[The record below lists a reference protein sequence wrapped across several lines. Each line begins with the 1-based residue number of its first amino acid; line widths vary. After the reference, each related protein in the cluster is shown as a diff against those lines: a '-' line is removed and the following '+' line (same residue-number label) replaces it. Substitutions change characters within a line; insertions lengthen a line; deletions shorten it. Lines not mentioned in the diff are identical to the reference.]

1 MDATPAP
8 ARESDVSETSL
19 EVRHGVAG
27 GIVAGIVF
35 AMFEM
40 VMAAILNGTDA
51 FFMPL
56 RMIGAI
62 VLGEDALMS
71 SYSLAGAA
79 ITGVVVHMVM
89 SMVFGMIF
97 ALIAGRVP
105 AMARLGGALIAAASV
120 YGLLLW
126 IVNFY
131 LIAPVAGWD
140 WFPDRTEEW
149 VQFVAHT
156 FMFGSVLGF
165 YLDRVRDAARTP

>member
-8 ARESDVSETSL
+8 AQIDEGSESSL
-19 EVRHGVAG
+19 EIRHGLVG
-27 GIVAGIVF
+27 GIIAGIVF

-40 VMAAILNGTDA
+40 VMAAILNGTGA

-71 SYSLAGAA
+71 SYSLAGAS
-79 ITGVVVHMVM
+79 ITGVIVHMVM

-97 ALIAGRVP
+97 ALIAGRVA
-105 AMARLGGALIAAASV
+105 AMARSGGALIAAASV

-149 VQFVAHT
+149 VQFLAHT
-156 FMFGSVLGF
+156 FMFGSVLGL
-165 YLDRVRDAARTP
+165 YLERVRNSMRTP